1 MKTLADLKRDATSG
15 KIQFELI
22 ERYGK
27 FGDEI
32 PKKIRG
38 IRTVEKVNTVAI
50 LLKNS
55 EGIISELRFPLS
67 AKLVEYDGETLTIF
81 ARGERVL
88 TEQEQKILAD
98 WKKIED
104 DYYLKNPYGD
114 TYWRRKKYFNSCS
127 CPWLA
132 GYETVKG
139 KYYKSNGKV
148 LDSRVRGDA
157 ILKYRIYWED

>member
-1 MKTLADLKRDATSG
+1 MKTLADLKRDIISR
-15 KIQFELI
+15 KIRFELI
-22 ERYGK
+22 ERFGK
-27 FGDEI
+27 TGAEI
-32 PKKIRG
+32 PERFRG
-38 IRTVEKVNTVAI
+38 IRTIEKVNTVSA
-50 LLKNS
+50 LLKNP
-55 EGIISELRFPLS
+55 EGMTAEFRFPS

-81 ARGERVL
+81 ERGERAL

-114 TYWRRKKYFNSCS
+114 AYWKRKKYFNSCS

-139 KYYKSNGKV
+139 KYYKHNGKV
-148 LDSRVRGDA
+148 LDSQVRGDA
-157 ILKYRIYWED
+157 ILKYRIYWEE